1 MRLTKLEVHGFK
13 AFADHTE
20 FLFERGVT
28 AIVGPNGSGK
38 SNVSDAVRWVLG
50 EQRARA
56 MRGAKM
62 EDVIFHGSSA
72 RKAVNMAEVSLH
84 FENND
89 GELPVPF
96 KEVVLTRRLLRSG
109 ESEYLLNRAPCRLRD
124 IQDLVRGTGL
134 GADSGVVIESRMIDA
149 LLSDRPD
156 DRRELFEEAAG
167 VGLYRDRRRSAERR
181 LDETT
186 VDLAR
191 LDDLIAEVQSQVRS
205 LSRQRRRAERHAE
218 LIARRFQV
226 ELSLATREMA
236 AWRDELAALDERL
249 IELKAGVPDADDAIQ
264 GAESAREIAH
274 SARATA
280 EGRRVELARLAMEQ
294 RDKTQKLERELAV
307 SEERQRS
314 TMQRRERAEE
324 ERRENEAFGRRLRE
338 DRDRA
343 ATDRSTLERELAEAG
358 EALAE
363 RVTIEQSTREAV
375 QRARAVLDQLERQV
389 REHRDQARRL
399 DLDRES
405 AGREHAETEQRQEA
419 LEVERER
426 LADVLASAE
435 RELIA
440 ASEQVILTAGNA
452 RDTQMALEG
461 ARLAAV
467 TARTADAE
475 SRSALAAAVGTRTA
489 LEGRRNALEAL
500 ERERVG
506 LAPSAAK
513 LLRERERF
521 GAGAVLGPLTDFVT
535 ADGEAAKLVERY
547 LGATMHAIVVRD
559 ADAARA
565 VRRWHAETQP
575 GPLLLLPLD
584 VVAEMGADDDALA
597 ASVQASGP
605 ALRWVRALLGKVRA
619 VDGGEAFVDDR
630 GAVFLPGTVSGPGPL
645 QRRAELTRL
654 EADLATADAARD
666 AAAMA
671 ADAARLALSEAERA
685 QSAAV
690 EASNRAQQ
698 ESRRADEVQREV
710 ERRRER
716 ADREVQQAIT
726 LAEKLATRLG
736 ELDARTRQ
744 LADQAAAMGAR
755 AGEAD
760 TQIAEARTEM
770 SAAESEQE
778 QAREARAT
786 WQVAQAQ
793 AQARLSVAIDREKR
807 LVEEDSTAAARMESL
822 ANELSTL
829 SNADQQLAQQLDDW
843 RTTLHTEQQLQADAD
858 GRLADAE
865 RAVATATAELDTA
878 ESLLDETRRRSSAL
892 SEQLHGAQLR
902 HTELSGRREAIRQ
915 RLETEWRRSL
925 EDLLA
930 GFEELDVETDLLRT
944 EAAQLRASLDEL
956 GPVNPLAIE
965 EHEEEQRRL
974 EFLTSQRNDLVAAKQ
989 SLHQAIREID
999 STARELFLATFSQVR
1014 ENFRQIFLTLFGGGE
1029 CDLRLENPDL
1039 PLDCD
1044 IEIHASPRGK
1054 KTQRIHLLSSG
1065 ERALVA
1071 LSLLFGI
1078 FLTKPSP
1085 FCLLDE
1091 VDAPLDDQ
1099 NIGRFVKMLNQF
1111 KSRTQFI
1118 VITHNPRT
1126 TTEAADAV
1134 YGVTMQEP
1142 GISSIVSVRLRGGA
1156 AIDEAAAASSAAA
1169 ASEAAATEAAATEA
1183 AGIEAATLEAAADAA
1198 EVEDLV
1204 APMVGDESVAVEEP
1218 VNEDEPD
1225 ITPTP
1230 A

>member
-1 MRLTKLEVHGFK
+1 MRLTKLEIHGFK

-96 KEVVLTRRLLRSG
+96 KEVVLSRRLMRSG
-109 ESEYLLNRAPCRLRD
+109 ESEYLLNRVPCRLRD

-156 DRRELFEEAAG
+156 ERRELFEEAAG

-191 LDDLIAEVQSQVRS
+191 LDDLINEVQSQVRS

-218 LIARRFQV
+218 LTTRRFNV

-236 AWRDELAALDERL
+236 AWRDELAALDIRL
-249 IELKAGVPDADDAIQ
+249 EELSARVP
-264 GAESAREIAH
+264 GAEAHIASSEQAREVAH
-274 SARATA
+274 GARAAA
-280 EGRRVELARLAMEQ
+280 EGRRVELARLAGEQ
-294 RDKTQKLERELAV
+294 RDKTQRLERELAV

-314 TMQRRERAEE
+314 TMQRRERAEA
-324 ERRENEAFGRRLRE
+324 ERSENEAFGRRLRE
-338 DRDRA
+338 DRERA
-343 ATDRSTLERELAEAG
+343 ATDKETLQRELRDAG
-358 EALAE
+358 EALEE
-363 RVTIEQSTREAV
+363 RVATEQTTREAV
-375 QRARAVLDQLERQV
+375 QQARSAVEQLERVV

-399 DLDRES
+399 ELDREG
-405 AGREHAETEQRQEA
+405 AGREHAETQHRQDVLEQERQQ
-419 LEVERER
+419 
-426 LADVLASAE
+426 LADTLAATE
-435 RELIA
+435 RELIVA
-440 ASEQVILTAGNA
+440 REHVSISTAKA
-452 RDTQMALEG
+452 RDTHGALEH
-461 ARLAAV
+461 ARLAAA

-475 SRSALAAAVGTRTA
+475 ARSALAVAVEARTA
-489 LEGRRNALEAL
+489 LEGRRNALAAL

-513 LLRERERF
+513 LLKERDRF
-521 GAGAVLGPLTDFVT
+521 GDGAVLGPLTDFVT
-535 ADGEAAKLVERY
+535 ANGDVAKMVERY

-559 ADAARA
+559 ATVADA
-565 VRRWHAETQP
+565 VRHWHADSQP

-584 VVAEMGADDDALA
+584 AIATLTTDGADHGTVTDGGLA
-597 ASVQASGP
+597 NAVEASGP
-605 ALRWVRALLGKVRA
+605 AVLWVKALLGNVRAL
-619 VDGGEAFVDDR
+619 DGGDAFIDDR
-630 GAVFLPGTVSGPGPL
+630 GAVFLPGSVSGPGPL
-645 QRRAELTRL
+645 QRRAELSRL
-654 EADLATADAARD
+654 DAELTIADAERET
-666 AAAMA
+666 AAMA
-671 ADAARLALSEAERA
+671 AEAARLALGEAERT
-685 QSAAV
+685 QQAAV
-690 EASNRAQQ
+690 EASNLAQQ
-698 ESRRADEVQREV
+698 ESRRADEVLKEV
-710 ERRRER
+710 ERRHER
-716 ADREVQQAIT
+716 ANRELQQSSA
-726 LAEKLATRLG
+726 LAERLVARAE
-736 ELDARTRQ
+736 ELEERTLQ
-744 LADQAAAMGAR
+744 LSEQVEALGAR
-755 AGEAD
+755 AGEAETEIMD
-760 TQIAEARTEM
+760 ARARLNDAEKDLEL
-770 SAAESEQE
+770 
-778 QAREARAT
+778 AREARAT

-793 AQARLSVAIDREKR
+793 AQARLSVAIDRESR
-807 LVEEDSTAAARMESL
+807 LIEEDSTAAARMEAL
-822 ANELSTL
+822 ATELTTL
-829 SNADQQLAQQLDDW
+829 SEADQQLAGLLASW
-843 RTTLHTEQQLQADAD
+843 RSEHETELKLLADAD
-858 GRLADAE
+858 RHLADAE
-865 RAVATATAELDTA
+865 IAVASSTASLVAAETQ
-878 ESLLDETRRRSSAL
+878 LDEARRHSNTL
-892 SEQLHGAQLR
+892 HEQLHGAQLR
-902 HTELSGRREAIRQ
+902 HTELAGRREAIRQ

-925 EDLLA
+925 DDLFS
-930 GFEELDVETDLLRT
+930 GFEELDLPTDELRVESQ
-944 EAAQLRASLDEL
+944 QLRESLDDL

-974 EFLTSQRNDLVAAKQ
+974 EFLTNQRNDLVSAKQ
-989 SLHQAIREID
+989 SLYQAIREID
-999 STARELFLATFSQVR
+999 STARELFLATFTQVR

-1029 CDLRLENPDL
+1029 CDLRLENPDA

-1099 NIGRFVKMLNQF
+1099 NIGRFVNMLNQF

-1142 GISSIVSVRLRGGA
+1142 GVSSIVSVRMRGGA
-1156 AIDEAAAASSAAA
+1156 
-1169 ASEAAATEAAATEA
+1169 
-1183 AGIEAATLEAAADAA
+1183 TL
-1198 EVEDLV
+1198 
-1204 APMVGDESVAVEEP
+1204 
-1218 VNEDEPD
+1218 DEPAGD
-1225 ITPTP
+1225 AFVPANDDTPEAEILP

>member
-1 MRLTKLEVHGFK
+1 MRLTKLEIHGFK
-13 AFADHTE
+13 AFADRTE

-72 RKAVNMAEVSLH
+72 RRAVNMAEVSLY

-181 LDETT
+181 LEETT
-186 VDLAR
+186 VDLGR
-191 LDDLIAEVQSQVRS
+191 LDDLIAEVQSQTRA
-205 LSRQRRRAERHAE
+205 LGRQRRRAERHAE
-218 LIARRFQV
+218 LIARRFKV

-236 AWRDELAALDERL
+236 AWRDELSALDERL
-249 IELKAGVPDADDAIQ
+249 VALRESMPEAEALIEA
-264 GAESAREIAH
+264 AEAQRETAH
-274 SARATA
+274 SARVTA
-280 EGRRVELARLAMEQ
+280 EARRLELARLAGEQ
-294 RDKTQKLERELAV
+294 RERTQRLERELAV
-307 SEERQRS
+307 AEERQRS
-314 TMQRRERAEE
+314 TTMRRERAEE
-324 ERRENEAFGRRLRE
+324 ERRENEAFGRRLAE
-338 DRDRA
+338 DRERAAGDRA
-343 ATDRSTLERELAEAG
+343 TLERELAEAG
-358 EALAE
+358 EALQQRLAAE
-363 RVTIEQSTREAV
+363 GTTRETV
-375 QRARAVLDQLERQV
+375 QRARAVLDGLERKV

-399 DLDRES
+399 ELDREG
-405 AGREHAETEQRQEA
+405 AGREQAETLQRREA
-419 LEVERER
+419 LEVERQQLANTFATTER
-426 LADVLASAE
+426 ELASAAE
-435 RELIA
+435 ELSMAQAA
-440 ASEQVILTAGNA
+440 ASTA
-452 RDTQMALEG
+452 TSALEG
-461 ARLAAV
+461 ARLAAA

-475 SRSALAAAVGTRTA
+475 ARSALAATVARRTSLEGRMNA
-489 LEGRRNALEAL
+489 LEGL

-513 LLRERERF
+513 LLKERERF
-521 GAGAVLGPLTDFVT
+521 GEGAVIGPLTDFVT
-535 ADGEAAKLVERY
+535 ADGDTARLVERY

-559 ADAARA
+559 AEAAAA
-565 VRRWHAETQP
+565 VRRWHADTAP

-584 VVAEMGADDDALA
+584 VVSHALA
-597 ASVQASGP
+597 VEGSLGSSVQASG
-605 ALRWVRALLGKVRA
+605 AAAGWVRGLLGKVRP
-619 VDGGEAFVDDR
+619 VDGGEAFVDER
-630 GAVFLPGTVSGPGPL
+630 GAVFLPGTAGGPGPL

-654 EADLATADAARD
+654 QADLTSADRERD
-666 AAAMA
+666 DAAMA
-671 ADAARLALSEAERA
+671 AEAARLALGEAERTH
-685 QSAAV
+685 QAAT
-690 EASNRAQQ
+690 EAANRAQG
-698 ESRRADEVQREV
+698 EARRADEMRTEV
-710 ERRRER
+710 TRRRER
-716 ADREVQQAIT
+716 AERELQQSIVLTDR
-726 LAEKLATRLG
+726 LMTRME
-736 ELDARTRQ
+736 ELDERVEELTARS
-744 LADQAAAMGAR
+744 AALESR

-760 TQIAEARTEM
+760 TEIADAREALRN
-770 SAAESEQE
+770 AEHDQE
-778 QAREARAT
+778 QAREQRAT

-793 AQARLSVAIDREKR
+793 AQARLSVAIDRERR
-807 LVEEDSTAAARMESL
+807 LLEEDSTAAARLQSL
-822 ANELSTL
+822 SNELTNL
-829 SNADQQLAQQLDDW
+829 SEADRQLATQLVEW
-843 RTTLHTEQQLQADAD
+843 RTALETQQRSLADAD
-858 GRLADAE
+858 ARLADAE
-865 RAVATATAELDTA
+865 RALAAATTALDGA
-878 ESLLDETRRRSSAL
+878 ERSLEETRRRAATL
-892 SEQLHGAQLR
+892 GEQLHGAELR

-915 RLETEWRRSL
+915 RLETEWRRTL
-925 EDLLA
+925 EDLLG
-930 GFEELDVETDLLRT
+930 GFEPLEDETDALRA
-944 EAAQLRASLDEL
+944 EAATLRQALDEL

-974 EFLTSQRNDLVAAKQ
+974 EFLTGQRNDLVSAKQ

-999 STARELFLATFSQVR
+999 STARELFLATFTQVR
-1014 ENFRQIFLTLFGGGE
+1014 ENFRHIFLTLFGGGE
-1029 CDLRLENPDL
+1029 CDLRLENPEA

-1142 GISSIVSVRLRGGA
+1142 GVSSIVSVRLRGGNI
-1156 AIDEAAAASSAAA
+1156 IDDDGDARTGAKDGTVELADVLPVRDPDADFAPDGVPSSSVLVADAQSPETASS
-1169 ASEAAATEAAATEA
+1169 
-1183 AGIEAATLEAAADAA
+1183 
-1198 EVEDLV
+1198 
-1204 APMVGDESVAVEEP
+1204 
-1218 VNEDEPD
+1218 
-1225 ITPTP
+1225 P

>member
-1 MRLTKLEVHGFK
+1 MRLSKLEVHGFK

-20 FLFERGVT
+20 FVFERGVT

-109 ESEYLLNRAPCRLRD
+109 ESEYLLNRSPCRLRD

-156 DRRELFEEAAG
+156 ERRELFEEAAG

-191 LDDLIAEVQSQVRS
+191 LDDLISEVQSQVRS
-205 LSRQRRRAERHAE
+205 LARQRRRAERHAE
-218 LIARRFQV
+218 LTSRRFQV

-236 AWRDELAALDERL
+236 AWRDELAALEGRL
-249 IELKAGVPDADDAIQ
+249 VELTEGVPDADAVIRS
-264 GAESAREIAH
+264 AEATREESH
-274 SARATA
+274 GARASA
-280 EGRRVELARLAMEQ
+280 EARRVEVARLAGEQ
-294 RDKTQKLERELAV
+294 RERTQRLERELAV
-307 SEERQRS
+307 AEERQRS
-314 TMQRRERAEE
+314 TVQRRERAEE

-338 DRDRA
+338 DRERA
-343 ATDRSTLERELAEAG
+343 ATDKSTMERELQEAG
-358 EALAE
+358 EALEE
-363 RVTIEQSTREAV
+363 RVAAEQQTREAV
-375 QRARAVLDQLERQV
+375 QRARAAVDQLERQV

-399 DLDRES
+399 ELDREG
-405 AGREHAETEQRQEA
+405 AGREHAETQQRRES
-419 LEVERER
+419 LEIERQQ
-426 LADVLASAE
+426 LADAVASAE

-440 ASEQVILTAGNA
+440 ATEQLTMTTANA
-452 RDTQMALEG
+452 RDAQLALEG
-461 ARLAAV
+461 ARLAAA

-475 SRSALAAAVGTRTA
+475 SRSALAAAVEARTA

-513 LLRERERF
+513 LLKERERF
-521 GAGAVLGPLTDFVT
+521 GEGAVLGPLTDFVT
-535 ADGEAAKLVERY
+535 ADGEAAKRVERY

-559 ADAARA
+559 AAAASA
-565 VRRWHAETQP
+565 VRRWHADSQP

-584 VVAEMGADDDALA
+584 VVADVTADDDALSG
-597 ASVQASGP
+597 SVQATGP

-619 VDGGEAFVDDR
+619 LDGGDAFVDDR

-645 QRRAELTRL
+645 QRRAELSRL
-654 EADLATADAARD
+654 EAELAAADAARD
-666 AAAMA
+666 AAVLA
-671 ADAARLALSEAERA
+671 AEAARLALGEAERT
-685 QSAAV
+685 QQAAT
-690 EASNRAQQ
+690 ETSNRAQQ
-698 ESRRADEVQREV
+698 EARRADEVLKEV

-716 ADREVQQAIT
+716 ADRELQQSSA
-726 LAEKLATRLG
+726 LAERLVSRLG
-736 ELDARTRQ
+736 ELEMRTRQ
-744 LADQAAAMGAR
+744 LADQVSALAAR

-760 TQIAEARTEM
+760 EAIAEAR
-770 SAAESEQE
+770 AELSNAEKEQE
-778 QAREARAT
+778 LSREGRAT

-793 AQARLSVAIDREKR
+793 AQARLSVAIDRERR

-829 SNADQQLAQQLDDW
+829 SEADHHLAEQLAAW
-843 RTTLHTEQQLQADAD
+843 RTELDTEQKSLSDADA
-858 GRLADAE
+858 RLADAE
-865 RAVATATAELDTA
+865 HAVAAATAALDAA
-878 ESLLDETRRRSSAL
+878 EGQLDEARRRANAL
-892 SEQLHGAQLR
+892 GEQLHGAQLR

-925 EDLLA
+925 EDLLN
-930 GFEELDVETDLLRT
+930 GFVELELETSDLRVEAT
-944 EAAQLRASLDEL
+944 QLRESLDEL

-974 EFLTSQRNDLVAAKQ
+974 EFLTGQRNDLVAAKQ

-999 STARELFLATFSQVR
+999 STARELFLVTFAQVR

-1029 CDLRLENPDL
+1029 CDLRLENPDA

-1142 GISSIVSVRLRGGA
+1142 GVSSIVAVRLRGGA
-1156 AIDEAAAASSAAA
+1156 AVDETAGTND
-1169 ASEAAATEAAATEA
+1169 ATEDAMEPLLDSLTDADEN
-1183 AGIEAATLEAAADAA
+1183 ETLALETD
-1198 EVEDLV
+1198 
-1204 APMVGDESVAVEEP
+1204 
-1218 VNEDEPD
+1218 
-1225 ITPTP
+1225 T
-1230 A
+1230 

>member
-1 MRLTKLEVHGFK
+1 VRLTKLEVHGFK
-13 AFADHTE
+13 AFADHLE
-20 FLFERGVT
+20 FVFEKGVT

-84 FENND
+84 FDNTE
-89 GELPVPF
+89 GVLPIPF
-96 KEVVLTRRLLRSG
+96 KEVVITRRLLRSG

-134 GADSGVVIESRMIDA
+134 GADSGVVIESKMIDA

-181 LDETT
+181 LEETT

-191 LDDLIAEVQSQVRS
+191 LDDLINEVQSQVRS
-205 LSRQRRRAERHAE
+205 LARQRRRAERHAE
-218 LIARRFQV
+218 LTSRRFAV

-236 AWRDELAALDERL
+236 AWRDELAALDDRL
-249 IELKAGVPDADDAIQ
+249 VTLQSDMP
-264 GAESAREIAH
+264 GAEALI
-274 SARATA
+274 ATA
-280 EGRRVELARLAMEQ
+280 EGQREMAHGARAASEASRLELARLSAEQ
-294 RDKTQKLERELAV
+294 RERTQKLERELAV

-314 TMQRRERAEE
+314 TTMRKQRAEE

-338 DRDRA
+338 DRERA
-343 ATDRSTLERELAEAG
+343 ETDRSTLEQELKDAG
-358 EALAE
+358 EALEE
-363 RVTIEQSTREAV
+363 RVGAEQQTREEV
-375 QRARAVLDQLERQV
+375 QRARAVLEQLERQV
-389 REHRDQARRL
+389 REHRDQARRIE
-399 DLDRES
+399 LDRDGAS
-405 AGREHAETEQRQEA
+405 REYADTEQRREA
-419 LEVERER
+419 LEVERQT
-426 LADVLASAE
+426 LADALDTTE

-440 ASEQVILTAGNA
+440 AREQLTISQANA
-452 RDTQMALEG
+452 QDALLALEG
-461 ARLAAV
+461 ARLATA
-467 TARTADAE
+467 TARTADSE
-475 SRSALAAAVGTRTA
+475 SRSTLASAVAARTA
-489 LEGRRNALEAL
+489 LEGRMNALAAL

-513 LLRERERF
+513 LLKERERF
-521 GAGAVLGPLTDFVT
+521 GEGAVLGPLTDFLT
-535 ADGEAAKLVERY
+535 ADGEAARLVERY

-559 ADAARA
+559 GTVAAA
-565 VRRWHAETQP
+565 VRRWHADTQP
-575 GPLLLLPLD
+575 GPILLLPLD
-584 VVAEMGADDDALA
+584 VVSDLGSEADALGSA
-597 ASVQASGP
+597 VQSTGP
-605 ALRWVRALLGKVRA
+605 AARWVQALLGKVRA
-619 VDGGEAFVDDR
+619 LDNGEAFIDER
-630 GAVFLPGTVSGPGPL
+630 GAVFLPGTATGPGPL
-645 QRRAELTRL
+645 QRRAELTRI
-654 EADLATADAARD
+654 EADLATADRAREEAAL
-666 AAAMA
+666 A
-671 ADAARLALSEAERA
+671 ADAARLALADAERA
-685 QSAAV
+685 QATATEV
-690 EASNRAQQ
+690 SNRAQQ
-698 ESRRADEVQREV
+698 ETRRAADVQQEVG
-710 ERRRER
+710 RRRER
-716 ADREVQQAIT
+716 AERELQQSTALAERLISRLAELDGRISQLEQQAEG
-726 LAEKLATRLG
+726 LH
-736 ELDARTRQ
+736 
-744 LADQAAAMGAR
+744 AR

-760 TQIAEARTEM
+760 SDIAEARESM
-770 SAAESEQE
+770 SIAEREQE

-807 LVEEDSTAAARMESL
+807 LNEEDSTAAARLESL
-822 ANELSTL
+822 AKELSTL
-829 SNADQQLAQQLDDW
+829 SEADQHLAEQLEGW
-843 RTTLHTEQQLQADAD
+843 RTELDTQQKTLIDAD
-858 GRLADAE
+858 SRLADAE
-865 RAVATATAELDTA
+865 LAVASATTALDAAEVA
-878 ESLLDETRRRSSAL
+878 LDEARRRAGAMG
-892 SEQLHGAQLR
+892 EQLHGAQLR
-902 HTELSGRREAIRQ
+902 HTELAGRREAIRQ

-925 EDLLA
+925 DDLLA
-930 GFEELDVETDLLRT
+930 GFEELDLPTEDLRT
-944 EAAQLRASLDEL
+944 EAKQLRESLDEL

-974 EFLTSQRNDLVAAKQ
+974 EFLTGQRNDLVSAKQ

-1014 ENFRQIFLTLFGGGE
+1014 ENFRQIFLRMFDGGE
-1029 CDLRLENPDL
+1029 CDLRLENPDT

-1054 KTQRIHLLSSG
+1054 RTQRIHLLSSG

-1085 FCLLDE
+1085 FCLMDE

-1099 NIGRFVKMLNQF
+1099 NIGRFVKMLNDF

-1126 TTEAADAV
+1126 TSEAADAV

-1142 GISSIVSVRLRGGA
+1142 GVSSIVSVRLRGGPS
-1156 AIDEAAAASSAAA
+1156 IDDGTRRTTPGVSADDSSV
-1169 ASEAAATEAAATEA
+1169 SEEDDSID
-1183 AGIEAATLEAAADAA
+1183 IEPNAVVAD
-1198 EVEDLV
+1198 VDLS
-1204 APMVGDESVAVEEP
+1204 ADDESVEAP
-1218 VNEDEPD
+1218 S
-1225 ITPTP
+1225 P

>member
-1 MRLTKLEVHGFK
+1 MRLTKLEIHGFK

-56 MRGAKM
+56 LRGAKM

-72 RKAVNMAEVSLH
+72 RRQVNMAEVSLH

-89 GELPVPF
+89 GELPIPF
-96 KEVVLTRRLLRSG
+96 KEVVLTRRLMRSG
-109 ESEYLLNRAPCRLRD
+109 DSEYLLNRAPCRLRD

-156 DRRELFEEAAG
+156 ERRELFEEAAG

-181 LDETT
+181 LEETS

-191 LDDLIAEVQSQVRS
+191 LDDLINEVQSQVRS

-218 LIARRFQV
+218 LMSRRYLV
-226 ELSLATREMA
+226 EISLATREMA
-236 AWRDELAALDERL
+236 SWHDELAALDVRLVELRASVPEVDER
-249 IELKAGVPDADDAIQ
+249 IRA
-264 GAESAREIAH
+264 AEVLREAAH
-274 SARATA
+274 SARAIA
-280 EGRRVELARLAMEQ
+280 EASRIELARLAGEQ
-294 RDKTQKLERELAV
+294 REQTQRLEREVAV

-314 TMQRRERAEE
+314 TMQRKQRAEE
-324 ERRENEAFGRRLRE
+324 ERKDNEAFGRRLRE
-338 DRDRA
+338 DHERAVTDRA
-343 ATDRSTLERELAEAG
+343 TLEGELAEAG
-358 EALAE
+358 EALAV
-363 RVTIEQSTREAV
+363 RLTAEQATREAV
-375 QRARAVLDQLERQV
+375 MQARTALDQLERQV

-399 DLDRES
+399 ELDREG
-405 AGREHAETEQRQEA
+405 AGREHAETLQRRDA
-419 LEVERER
+419 LDVERER
-426 LADVLASAE
+426 LADAFEMTV
-435 RELIA
+435 RELSA
-440 ASEQVILTAGNA
+440 ARERVMITAADA
-452 RDTQMALEG
+452 RDAQSSLEG
-461 ARLAAV
+461 ARLSAA

-475 SRSALAAAVGTRTA
+475 ARSALATAIGQRTA
-489 LEGRRNALEAL
+489 VEGRMHALDGL

-513 LLRERERF
+513 LLKERDRF
-521 GAGAVLGPLTDFVT
+521 GDGAVLGPLTDFVT
-535 ADGEAAKLVERY
+535 ADGDAAKLVERY

-559 ADAARA
+559 ADAAA
-565 VRRWHAETQP
+565 AIRRWHTNTQP

-584 VVAEMGADDDALA
+584 VVLEMDVGVDTLA
-597 ASVQASGP
+597 SSVQATGG
-605 ALRWVRALLGKVRA
+605 ALSWVRALLGKVRSIDA
-619 VDGGEAFVDDR
+619 GEAFVDER
-630 GAVFLPGTVSGPGPL
+630 GAVFLPGTATGPGPL

-654 EADLATADAARD
+654 RADLEAADVLR
-666 AAAMA
+666 AAATVA
-671 ADAARLALSEAERA
+671 AETARIALGEAERA
-685 QSAAV
+685 QQQAMEGA
-690 EASNRAQQ
+690 NRTQQ
-698 ESRRADEVQREV
+698 EARSADDVQKEV

-716 ADREVQQAIT
+716 AERELQHAT
-726 LAEKLATRLG
+726 ALAERLLARVQ
-736 ELDARTRQ
+736 ELDARSQQ
-744 LADQAAAMGAR
+744 LVQQSTALHAR

-760 TQIAEARTEM
+760 SAIVEARERLRM
-770 SAAESEQE
+770 VDGEQE

-793 AQARLSVAIDREKR
+793 AQARLSVAIDRERR
-807 LVEEDSTAAARMESL
+807 LLEEDSTAVARIESL
-822 ANELSTL
+822 ALELSTL
-829 SNADQQLAQQLDDW
+829 SVADRHLAEQLAAW
-843 RTTLHTEQQLQADAD
+843 RTELDTQQKTLADAD
-858 GRLADAE
+858 HRLAAAETAVVASTAALDA
-865 RAVATATAELDTA
+865 AEGTLDDA
-878 ESLLDETRRRSSAL
+878 RRRASAL
-892 SEQLHGAQLR
+892 AEQLHGAQLR

-915 RLETEWRRSL
+915 RLETEWRRTVD
-925 EDLLA
+925 DLMTGFVELDLA
-930 GFEELDVETDLLRT
+930 TEELRA
-944 EAAQLRASLDEL
+944 EAQQLRDSLDEL

-999 STARELFLATFSQVR
+999 FTARELFLVTFAQVR
-1014 ENFRQIFLTLFGGGE
+1014 ENFRQIFLTLFDGGE
-1029 CDLRLENPDL
+1029 CDLRLENPEL

-1044 IEIHASPRGK
+1044 IEIHAAPRGK

-1111 KSRTQFI
+1111 KSRTQFL

-1142 GISSIVSVRLRGGA
+1142 GISSIVSVRLRGKPGV
-1156 AIDEAAAASSAAA
+1156 DEDV
-1169 ASEAAATEAAATEA
+1169 
-1183 AGIEAATLEAAADAA
+1183 LEP
-1198 EVEDLV
+1198 
-1204 APMVGDESVAVEEP
+1204 APA
-1218 VNEDEPD
+1218 
-1225 ITPTP
+1225 
-1230 A
+1230 

>member
-1 MRLTKLEVHGFK
+1 MRLTKLEIHGFK

-20 FLFERGVT
+20 FVFERGVT

-56 MRGAKM
+56 LRGAKM

-72 RKAVNMAEVSLH
+72 RRQVNMAEVSLH

-89 GELPVPF
+89 GELPIPF

-109 ESEYLLNRAPCRLRD
+109 ESEYLLNRTPCRLRD

-156 DRRELFEEAAG
+156 ERRELFEEAAG

-186 VDLAR
+186 IDLAR
-191 LDDLIAEVQSQVRS
+191 LDDLISEVQSQVRS

-218 LIARRFQV
+218 LTSRRFQV
-226 ELSLATREMA
+226 EISLATREMA
-236 AWRDELAALDERL
+236 AWHDELAALDARL
-249 IELKAGVPDADDAIQ
+249 EELKANAPAADEHIQ
-264 GAESAREIAH
+264 VAEATREAAH
-274 SARATA
+274 GARAA
-280 EGRRVELARLAMEQ
+280 SEASRIELARLAGEQ
-294 RDKTQKLERELAV
+294 RDKTQRLERELAV

-314 TMQRRERAEE
+314 TMQRKQRAEE
-324 ERRENEAFGRRLRE
+324 ERRENEAFGRRLAE
-338 DRDRA
+338 DRERA
-343 ATDRSTLERELAEAG
+343 VTDRSTLETELAEAG
-358 EALAE
+358 EALTQRLA
-363 RVTIEQSTREAV
+363 VEQTTREAV
-375 QRARAVLDQLERQV
+375 LRARAALDQLERQV

-399 DLDRES
+399 ELDREG
-405 AGREHAETEQRQEA
+405 AGREHAETQQRRDA
-419 LEVERER
+419 LDLERER
-426 LADVLASAE
+426 LSDVFETTE
-435 RELIA
+435 RELA
-440 ASEQVILTAGNA
+440 TAREQVMITHGNA
-452 RDTQMALEG
+452 REAQDSLEG
-461 ARLAAV
+461 ARLMAA
-467 TARTADAE
+467 TARIADAE
-475 SRSALAAAVGTRTA
+475 ARSGLAMAVEQRTA
-489 LEGRRNALEAL
+489 LEGRMNALEAL

-513 LLRERERF
+513 LLKERERF
-521 GAGAVLGPLTDFVT
+521 GEGAILGPLTDFVT
-535 ADGEAAKLVERY
+535 ADGDAAKLVERY

-559 ADAARA
+559 AAAAVA
-565 VRRWHAETQP
+565 VRRWHTDTQP

-584 VVAEMGADDDALA
+584 VVLELGADTGTLA
-597 ASVQASGP
+597 NSVQASGP
-605 ALRWVRALLGKVRA
+605 AVSWVRALLGKVRA
-619 VDGGEAFVDDR
+619 IDAGEAFIDER
-630 GAVFLPGTVSGPGPL
+630 GAVFLPGTASGPGPL

-654 EADLATADAARD
+654 HADLQAADQRRADATMEAE
-666 AAAMA
+666 
-671 ADAARLALSEAERA
+671 AARLALGEAERA
-685 QSAAV
+685 QQHATEV
-690 EASNRAQQ
+690 SNRTQQ
-698 ESRRADEVQREV
+698 EARRADEVQKEV

-716 ADREVQQAIT
+716 AERELQQSTA
-726 LAEKLATRLG
+726 LAERLLTRLQ
-736 ELDARTRQ
+736 ELDARASQ
-744 LADQAAAMGAR
+744 LVAQTAALNVR

-760 TQIAEARTEM
+760 SAIAEAREALTT
-770 SAAESEQE
+770 ADRDQE

-807 LVEEDSTAAARMESL
+807 LLEEDSTAAARMESL
-822 ANELSTL
+822 ALELSTL
-829 SNADQQLAQQLDDW
+829 SSADHQLAEQLATW
-843 RTTLHTEQQLQADAD
+843 RTELNTQQKTLSDADA
-858 GRLADAE
+858 RLADAE
-865 RAVATATAELDTA
+865 RAVAASTFALDAAETT
-878 ESLLDETRRRSSAL
+878 LDEARRRASAL
-892 SEQLHGAQLR
+892 AEQLHGAQLR

-915 RLETEWRRSL
+915 RLETEWRRSVA
-925 EDLLA
+925 DLMT
-930 GFEELDVETDLLRT
+930 GFVELDLETDALRA
-944 EAAQLRASLDEL
+944 EAQQLRDALDEL

-974 EFLTSQRNDLVAAKQ
+974 EFLTSQRNDLVSAKQ

-999 STARELFLATFSQVR
+999 STARELFLVTFAQVR
-1014 ENFRQIFLTLFGGGE
+1014 ENFRQIFLTLFDGGE

-1111 KSRTQFI
+1111 KSRTQFL

-1142 GISSIVSVRLRGGA
+1142 GVSSIVSVRLRGGPVIDTGA
-1156 AIDEAAAASSAAA
+1156 PDSAQARAISDPAFEEAPTSA
-1169 ASEAAATEAAATEA
+1169 
-1183 AGIEAATLEAAADAA
+1183 
-1198 EVEDLV
+1198 
-1204 APMVGDESVAVEEP
+1204 
-1218 VNEDEPD
+1218 
-1225 ITPTP
+1225 
-1230 A
+1230 